1 MGEVKRIYRSR
12 KNRIIAGVCGGIA
25 EYLNIDPTII
35 RLLWVLFSLL
45 HGVGI
50 ILYIIAAIIIPEEP
64 REGEESGLSPGQDI
78 TKLLL
83 LFLGVGLLC
92 IGVIG
97 FMIAITPWLL
107 QIILPFALG
116 SWLKFLYILKYVVF
130 LILIII
136 GIILILKSH
145 SPEKRKIVEVP
156 SKLSTSSQPS

>member
-50 ILYIIAAIIIPEEP
+50 ILYIVAAIIIPEEP

-78 TKLLL
+78 TNPL
-83 LFLGVGLLC
+83 LFLLGVGLLC

-97 FMIAITPWLL
+97 FMITITPWLL
-107 QIILPFALG
+107 QIIFPFALG
-116 SWLKFLYILKYVVF
+116 LWLKYIVF

-136 GIILILKSH
+136 GIILILKSY
-145 SPEKRKIVEVP
+145 SLEKRKIVEGAF
-156 SKLSTSSQPS
+156 

>member
-50 ILYIIAAIIIPEEP
+50 ILSIVAAIIIPEEP

-78 TKLLL
+78 TNPL
-83 LFLGVGLLC
+83 LFLLGVGLLC

-97 FMIAITPWLL
+97 FMITITPWLL
-107 QIILPFALG
+107 QIIFPFALG
-116 SWLKFLYILKYVVF
+116 LWLKYVVFLKYIVF

-136 GIILILKSH
+136 GIILILKSY
-145 SPEKRKIVEVP
+145 SLEKRKIVEGAF
-156 SKLSTSSQPS
+156 

>member
-50 ILYIIAAIIIPEEP
+50 ILYIVAAIIIPEEP

-78 TKLLL
+78 TNPL
-83 LFLGVGLLC
+83 LFLLGVGLLC

-97 FMIAITPWLL
+97 FMITITPWLL
-107 QIILPFALG
+107 QIIFPFALDL
-116 SWLKFLYILKYVVF
+116 WLKYVMFLKYIVF

-136 GIILILKSH
+136 GIILILKSY
-145 SPEKRKIVEVP
+145 SLEKRKIVEGAF
-156 SKLSTSSQPS
+156 